1 MERAQRKLRYGK
13 VISDKMNKTVV
24 VSVEITERHPVYKK
38 SITHTKNYKAHDEN
52 NEARIGDT
60 VSIMETRLL
69 SKDKCWRVV
78 EIIERSIAVL

>member
-1 MERAQRKLRYGK
+1 MERAQRKVRIGK
-13 VISDKMNKTVV
+13 VVSDKMDKTVV

-38 SITHTKNYKAHDEN
+38 SITRTKNYKAHDEN
-52 NEARIGDT
+52 NEVRTGDT

-78 EIIERSIAVL
+78 EVLQKSLAL

>member
-13 VISDKMNKTVV
+13 VISDKMDKTVV

-38 SITHTKNYKAHDEN
+38 SITRTKNYKAHDEN
-52 NEARIGDT
+52 NDARMGDT
-60 VSIMETRLL
+60 VTIMETRLL

-78 EIIERSIAVL
+78 DITQRSIAL

>member
-1 MERAQRKLRYGK
+1 VERAQRKVRIGK
-13 VISDKMNKTVV
+13 VVSDKMDKTVV

-38 SITHTKNYKAHDEN
+38 SITRTKNYKAHDEN
-52 NEARIGDT
+52 NEVRTGDT

-78 EIIERSIAVL
+78 EILQKSLAL

>member
-1 MERAQRKLRYGK
+1 VERAQRKVRTGK
-13 VISDKMNKTVV
+13 VISDKMDKTVV

-38 SITHTKNYKAHDEN
+38 SITRTKNYKAHDEN
-52 NEARIGDT
+52 NEAHTGDV

-78 EIIERSIAVL
+78 EILQKSRAL